1 MMAYTDKYWK
11 LLIPLM
17 KKELNKRYGKEYT
30 KALIAKADGVYR
42 DMLDR
47 VDDVGEDNP
56 MASNI
61 YECLVVLAIWKAADG
76 KISVSDLWEMC
87 TAILSMPVL
96 KIVGLFVNG
105 NKESGVR
112 KFRKMIEKDAA
123 WLDEHPEY
131 KDVSWDFHIDD
142 TKHQEGFYYHFTQCP
157 LNNFARKEGYL
168 EVLPVMCDVD
178 FLTAK
183 LMHFTLHREHTLA
196 GGGEV
201 CDYWYVGDDSRN
213 TKS

>member
-61 YECLVVLAIWKAADG
+61 YACAENSRFICEWK
-76 KISVSDLWEMC
+76 
-87 TAILSMPVL
+87 
-96 KIVGLFVNG
+96 
-105 NKESGVR
+105 
-112 KFRKMIEKDAA
+112 
-123 WLDEHPEY
+123 
-131 KDVSWDFHIDD
+131 
-142 TKHQEGFYYHFTQCP
+142 
-157 LNNFARKEGYL
+157 
-168 EVLPVMCDVD
+168 
-178 FLTAK
+178 
-183 LMHFTLHREHTLA
+183 
-196 GGGEV
+196 
-201 CDYWYVGDDSRN
+201 
-213 TKS
+213 